1 MCDFKL
7 LISWEITQSD
17 ISVTNF
23 IYFLSGCTCTVL
35 PCLKSG
41 EGKRGFKSMTFE
53 SEGRV
58 IKQTKID

>member
-23 IYFLSGCTCTVL
+23 IYFLCGWTCTVL

-53 SEGRV
+53 TEG
-58 IKQTKID
+58 